1 MEEKARILY
10 VEDDQ
15 TLAFVTQDNL
25 ELAGF
30 DVTHRENGLT
40 AFDTFKEE
48 HFDLCLVDVM
58 MPIIDGFTLAKKIR
72 RMNEEVPILFLTAKS
87 LDEDKIEGLTLG
99 ADDYI
104 TKPFSIEELKLKI
117 EVFLKR
123 ASIKPKEELPKHY
136 DIGEYHFDYENLS
149 ISGLDSNITMTQREA
164 DVLLMLC
171 RHKEQVLKKSEI
183 LLKIWG
189 DDDYFV
195 GRSLDVF
202 ISRLRK
208 YLRNDS
214 NIKIEN
220 LHGVGFR
227 LTDQVQVVDN

>member
-1 MEEKARILY
+1 MEQQPRILY
-10 VEDDQ
+10 AEDD
-15 TLAFVTQDNL
+15 TNLSFVTKDNL
-25 ELAGF
+25 ELAGYHI
-30 DVTHRENGLT
+30 THAENGLE
-40 AFDTFKEE
+40 AFEAFKNGQ
-48 HFDLCLVDVM
+48 FDLCLLDVM

-72 RMNEEVPILFLTAKS
+72 RMDEEIPILFLTAKT
-87 LDEDKIEGLTLG
+87 LEEDKIEGLTLG
-99 ADDYI
+99 GDDYI
-104 TKPFSIEELKLKI
+104 IKPFSMDELKLRI

-123 ASIKPKEELPKHY
+123 ASIKPKAELPKQFEL
-136 DIGEYHFDYENLS
+136 GEYRFDFENLS
-149 ISGLDSNITMTQREA
+149 LKIENEDITMTQREA

-171 RHKEQVLKKSEI
+171 RNKDQVIKKSEI

-189 DDDYFV
+189 DDDYFA

-208 YLRNDS
+208 YLKQDP

-227 LTDQVQVVDN
+227 LNDSVTA

>member
-1 MEEKARILY
+1 MEKKPRILY

-15 TLAFVTQDNL
+15 TLAFVTKDNL
-25 ELAGF
+25 ELAGYH
-30 DVTHRENGLT
+30 VTHRENGLE
-40 AFDTFKEE
+40 AFDTFKEQE
-48 HFDLCLVDVM
+48 FDLCVIDVM

-72 RMNEEVPILFLTAKS
+72 RMNDEIPILFLTAKS
-87 LDEDKIEGLTLG
+87 LEEDKIEGLTLG
-99 ADDYI
+99 GDDYI

-117 EVFLKR
+117 QVFLKR
-123 ASIKPKEELPKHY
+123 ASIAPKAELPKEY
-136 DIGEYHFDYENLS
+136 EIGEYHFDYNNLK
-149 ISGLDSNITMTQREA
+149 INGFGDDITMTQREA

-171 RHKEQVLKKSEI
+171 RSKEQVLKKSEI

-208 YLRNDS
+208 YLKKDE

-227 LTDQVQVVDN
+227 LTDQVSVS

>member
-1 MEEKARILY
+1 MEQKAKILY

-15 TLAFVTQDNL
+15 SLAFVTQDNL
-25 ELAGF
+25 EVAGY
-30 DVTHRENGLT
+30 DITHCENGLE
-40 AFDTFKEE
+40 AFDTFKSGK
-48 HFDLCLVDVM
+48 FDLCVIDVM
-58 MPIIDGFTLAKKIR
+58 LPIIDGFTLAKKIR

-87 LDEDKIEGLTLG
+87 LEEDKIEGLTLG
-99 ADDYI
+99 GDDYI

-123 ASIKPKEELPKHY
+123 SSIAPKEALPTQY
-136 DIGEYHFDYENLS
+136 EIGAFQFDYDNLS
-149 ISGLDSNITMTQREA
+149 IKGYDNEVTMTQREA

-171 RHKEQVLKKSEI
+171 RNKEQVLKKSEI

-208 YLRNDS
+208 YLKADEGV
-214 NIKIEN
+214 KIEN
-220 LHGVGFR
+220 LHGIGFR
-227 LTDQVQVVDN
+227 LTDQVEA

>member
-1 MEEKARILY
+1 MEKKPRILY

-15 TLAFVTQDNL
+15 TLAFVTKDNL

-30 DVTHRENGLT
+30 DITHRENGLK
-40 AFDTFKEE
+40 AFDTFKEQE
-48 HFDLCLVDVM
+48 FDICVLDVM

-72 RMNEEVPILFLTAKS
+72 RMNEEIPILFLTAKS
-87 LDEDKIEGLTLG
+87 LEEDKLEGFKLG
-99 ADDYI
+99 GDDYI

-136 DIGEYHFDYENLS
+136 EIGEYHFDYDNLL
-149 ISGLDSNITMTQREA
+149 ISGFNEDITMTQREA

-171 RHKEQVLKKSEI
+171 RHKESVLKKSEI

-208 YLRNDS
+208 YLKKDE

-227 LTDQVQVVDN
+227 LTDQISVAE